1 MKIGVNALFLQTP
14 ASGSGQYLIH
24 LLNALAE
31 IDQQNKY
38 ILLGATLQE
47 KPSLRS
53 PWERFPYQVSPV
65 PTLARSNENI
75 EKLVWEQLTG
85 PRAARKAGVDLLHVP
100 YFAPPLFPRTPT
112 VVTIH
117 DVIPLRL
124 PLYRAGARVEA
135 YMRLVARAASK
146 ATLIITVSQHAKQD
160 IMDILHVPAE
170 RIRVIYEAAGDEY
183 TPVTDPAAL
192 ATARGRYG
200 LGEQYIFY
208 LGGLDQRKN
217 VLQLV
222 RAFAHLYR
230 QLENPNLQLFISGNP
245 EKKKNGPLFP
255 DPRPVAA
262 ELGVADIRGLWA
274 ATTRGDELWG
284 PCHLL
289 KPHIFTRGCR

>member
-31 IDQQNKY
+31 IDQQNEY
-38 ILLGATLQE
+38 ILLGATRQE
-47 KPSLRS
+47 KPSLQS
-53 PWERFPYQVSPV
+53 PLERFPYQVSPV
-65 PTLARSNENI
+65 PTLVRSNENI

-85 PRAARKAGVDLLHVP
+85 PRAARKAGVDLLHIP

-160 IMDILHVPAE
+160 IMDVLHVPAE

-183 TPVTDPAAL
+183 IPVTDPAAL
-192 ATARGRYG
+192 ARARGRYG
-200 LGEQYIFY
+200 LGKQYIFY

-222 RAFAHLYR
+222 RAFALLYR
-230 QLENPNLQLFISGNP
+230 QLDNPNLQLFISGNP
-245 EKKKNGPLFP
+245 EKKKNGPL
-255 DPRPVAA
+255 
-262 ELGVADIRGLWA
+262 RGLWA